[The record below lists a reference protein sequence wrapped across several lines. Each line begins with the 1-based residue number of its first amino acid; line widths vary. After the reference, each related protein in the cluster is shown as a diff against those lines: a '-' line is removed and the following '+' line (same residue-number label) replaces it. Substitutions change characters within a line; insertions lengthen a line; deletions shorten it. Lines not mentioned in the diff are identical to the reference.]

1 MARTYQPGV
10 LQVRLMDDPVE
21 DAVKTRRSAW
31 LSGFTLAAVTAV
43 AACNAPA
50 KPSADLSR
58 DLDAASST
66 SSALTLAP
74 TSGSRDVVSAVERAP
89 DAPRAPAPAQKQ
101 VAMRRT
107 PPPAVVQ
114 PVVAAPQTVT
124 PAQTVAAAPT
134 TVAPAPATGEATRR
148 PTPVQ
153 QAPRGGYKTEAEVFR
168 DAPFPIQ
175 P

>member
-1 MARTYQPGV
+1 M
-10 LQVRLMDDPVE
+10 
-21 DAVKTRRSAW
+21 KTRRSVW
-31 LSGFTLAAVTAV
+31 LSGLTLVAVTGV

-50 KPSADLSR
+50 KPSSDLTR

-66 SSALTLAP
+66 SSSLTLAP

-89 DAPRAPAPAQKQ
+89 DAQRAPAPAQKQ
-101 VAMRRT
+101 VAEHRA
-107 PPPAVVQ
+107 PPAVVQ
-114 PVVAAPQTVT
+114 PVAAAPQPVT
-124 PAQTVAAAPT
+124 PPQAVAAAPI
-134 TVAPAPATGEATRR
+134 TVTPTPATGEATRR

-168 DAPFPIQ
+168 NAPFPIQ

>member
-1 MARTYQPGV
+1 
-10 LQVRLMDDPVE
+10 
-21 DAVKTRRSAW
+21 VKTRRSVW
-31 LSGFTLAAVTAV
+31 LSGLTLVAVTGV

-50 KPSADLSR
+50 KPSSDLTR

-66 SSALTLAP
+66 SSSLTLAP

-89 DAPRAPAPAQKQ
+89 DAQRAPAPAQKQ
-101 VAMRRT
+101 VAEHRA
-107 PPPAVVQ
+107 PPAVVE
-114 PVVAAPQTVT
+114 PVAAAPQPVT
-124 PAQTVAAAPT
+124 PPQAVAAAPT
-134 TVAPAPATGEATRR
+134 TVTPTPATGEATRR

-168 DAPFPIQ
+168 NAPFPIQ

>member
-1 MARTYQPGV
+1 
-10 LQVRLMDDPVE
+10 VE

-31 LSGFTLAAVTAV
+31 LSGFALVAVTGV

-50 KPSADLSR
+50 KPSSDLSR

-66 SSALTLAP
+66 SSSLTLAP
-74 TSGSRDVVSAVERAP
+74 TSGSREVVSAVERAP
-89 DAPRAPAPAQKQ
+89 DAKRAPAPAQKQ
-101 VAMRRT
+101 LAEHRA

-114 PVVAAPQTVT
+114 PVAVAPQPVT
-124 PAQTVAAAPT
+124 PPQAVAAAPT
-134 TVAPAPATGEATRR
+134 TVTPTPATGAVTRR

>member
-1 MARTYQPGV
+1 M
-10 LQVRLMDDPVE
+10 
-21 DAVKTRRSAW
+21 KTRRSAW
-31 LSGFTLAAVTAV
+31 LSGFALVAVTGV

-50 KPSADLSR
+50 RPSSDLSR

-66 SSALTLAP
+66 SSSLTLAP
-74 TSGSRDVVSAVERAP
+74 TSGSREVVSAVERAP
-89 DAPRAPAPAQKQ
+89 EAKPAPAPTQK
-101 VAMRRT
+101 VAEHRA

-114 PVVAAPQTVT
+114 PVAVAPQPVT
-124 PAQTVAAAPT
+124 PPQAVAAAPA
-134 TVAPAPATGEATRR
+134 TVTPTPATGEVTRR

>member
-1 MARTYQPGV
+1 MEYYRIG
-10 LQVRLMDDPVE
+10 LIDDPVE
-21 DAVKTRRSAW
+21 DAVKTPRSAW
-31 LSGFTLAAVTAV
+31 LSGLTLVAITGV

-50 KPSADLSR
+50 KPSSDLSR

-66 SSALTLAP
+66 SSSLTLAP

-89 DAPRAPAPAQKQ
+89 DAQRAPAPAQKQ
-101 VAMRRT
+101 VAEHRA
-107 PPPAVVQ
+107 PPRVVQ
-114 PVVAAPQTVT
+114 PVAVAPQPAPQPVTPPQAVAATPTAVT
-124 PAQTVAAAPT
+124 PT
-134 TVAPAPATGEATRR
+134 PATGEATRR
-148 PTPVQ
+148 PIPVQ

>member
-1 MARTYQPGV
+1 
-10 LQVRLMDDPVE
+10 VE
-21 DAVKTRRSAW
+21 DAVKTRRSVW
-31 LSGFTLAAVTAV
+31 LSGLTLVAVTGV

-50 KPSADLSR
+50 KPSSDLTR

-66 SSALTLAP
+66 SSSLTLAP

-89 DAPRAPAPAQKQ
+89 DAQRAPAPAQKQ
-101 VAMRRT
+101 VAEHRA
-107 PPPAVVQ
+107 PPAVVE
-114 PVVAAPQTVT
+114 PVAAAPQPVT
-124 PAQTVAAAPT
+124 PPQAVAAAPT
-134 TVAPAPATGEATRR
+134 TVTPTPATGEATRR

-168 DAPFPIQ
+168 NAPFPIQ

>member
-1 MARTYQPGV
+1 
-10 LQVRLMDDPVE
+10 VE
-21 DAVKTRRSAW
+21 DAVKTKRSAW
-31 LSGFTLAAVTAV
+31 ISGLTLAAVTGV

-50 KPSADLSR
+50 KPSSDLSR

-66 SSALTLAP
+66 SSSLTLAP

-89 DAPRAPAPAQKQ
+89 DAQPAPAPAQKQ
-101 VAMRRT
+101 VAQRRT
-107 PPPAVVQ
+107 PPPARLQ
-114 PVVAAPQTVT
+114 PVAAAPQPATPTQAVVAAPPAVT
-124 PAQTVAAAPT
+124 
-134 TVAPAPATGEATRR
+134 PAPATPEATRR

>member
-1 MARTYQPGV
+1 
-10 LQVRLMDDPVE
+10 
-21 DAVKTRRSAW
+21 
-31 LSGFTLAAVTAV
+31 V

-50 KPSADLSR
+50 KPSSDLSR

-66 SSALTLAP
+66 SSSLTLAP

-89 DAPRAPAPAQKQ
+89 DAHRAPAPAQKQ
-101 VAMRRT
+101 VAEHRA

-114 PVVAAPQTVT
+114 PVAVAPQPVT
-124 PAQTVAAAPT
+124 PPQAVAAAPT
-134 TVAPAPATGEATRR
+134 TVTPTPATGEATRR

-168 DAPFPIQ
+168 NAPFPIQ

>member
-1 MARTYQPGV
+1 M
-10 LQVRLMDDPVE
+10 
-21 DAVKTRRSAW
+21 KTRRSVW
-31 LSGFTLAAVTAV
+31 LSGLTLVAVTGV

-50 KPSADLSR
+50 KPSSDLTR

-66 SSALTLAP
+66 SSSLTLAP

-89 DAPRAPAPAQKQ
+89 DAQRAPAPAQKQ
-101 VAMRRT
+101 VAEHRA
-107 PPPAVVQ
+107 PPAVVQ
-114 PVVAAPQTVT
+114 PVAAAPQPVT
-124 PAQTVAAAPT
+124 PPQAVAAAPT
-134 TVAPAPATGEATRR
+134 TVTPTPATGEATRR

-168 DAPFPIQ
+168 NAPFPIQ

>member
-1 MARTYQPGV
+1 M
-10 LQVRLMDDPVE
+10 
-21 DAVKTRRSAW
+21 KTRRSVW
-31 LSGFTLAAVTAV
+31 LSGLTLVAVTGV

-50 KPSADLSR
+50 KPSSDLSR

-66 SSALTLAP
+66 SSSLTLAP

-89 DAPRAPAPAQKQ
+89 DAQRAPAPAQKQ
-101 VAMRRT
+101 VAEHRA
-107 PPPAVVQ
+107 PPAVVQ
-114 PVVAAPQTVT
+114 PVAVAPQPVT
-124 PAQTVAAAPT
+124 PPQAVAAAPT
-134 TVAPAPATGEATRR
+134 TVTPTPATGEVTRR

-168 DAPFPIQ
+168 NAPFPIQ

>member
-1 MARTYQPGV
+1 
-10 LQVRLMDDPVE
+10 VE

-31 LSGFTLAAVTAV
+31 LSGFTLIAVAGV
-43 AACNAPA
+43 AACSAPA
-50 KPSADLSR
+50 KPSSDLSR

-66 SSALTLAP
+66 SSSLTLAP

-89 DAPRAPAPAQKQ
+89 DAQRAPAPAQKQ
-101 VAMRRT
+101 VAEHRT
-107 PPPAVVQ
+107 PPPPRVQ
-114 PVVAAPQTVT
+114 PVAAAPQPVT
-124 PAQTVAAAPT
+124 PTQAVAAAPT
-134 TVAPAPATGEATRR
+134 TVTPAPATGEAARR

>member
-1 MARTYQPGV
+1 M
-10 LQVRLMDDPVE
+10 
-21 DAVKTRRSAW
+21 KTRRSAW
-31 LSGFTLAAVTAV
+31 LSGLTLVAVTGV

-50 KPSADLSR
+50 KPSSDLSR

-66 SSALTLAP
+66 SSSLTLAP
-74 TSGSRDVVSAVERAP
+74 TSGSRETVSAVERAP
-89 DAPRAPAPAQKQ
+89 DAQRPPAQKL
-101 VAMRRT
+101 VVEHRS

-114 PVVAAPQTVT
+114 PAAAAPHSATPTQSVAATPATVT
-124 PAQTVAAAPT
+124 PE
-134 TVAPAPATGEATRR
+134 PATGEATRR

>member
-1 MARTYQPGV
+1 M
-10 LQVRLMDDPVE
+10 
-21 DAVKTRRSAW
+21 KTRRSVW
-31 LSGFTLAAVTAV
+31 LSGLTLVAVTGV

-50 KPSADLSR
+50 KPSSDLTR

-66 SSALTLAP
+66 SSSLTLAP

-89 DAPRAPAPAQKQ
+89 DAQRAPAPAQKQ
-101 VAMRRT
+101 VAEHRA
-107 PPPAVVQ
+107 PPAVVE
-114 PVVAAPQTVT
+114 PVAAAPQPVT
-124 PAQTVAAAPT
+124 PPQAVAAAPT
-134 TVAPAPATGEATRR
+134 TVTPTPATGEATRR

-168 DAPFPIQ
+168 NAPFPIQ